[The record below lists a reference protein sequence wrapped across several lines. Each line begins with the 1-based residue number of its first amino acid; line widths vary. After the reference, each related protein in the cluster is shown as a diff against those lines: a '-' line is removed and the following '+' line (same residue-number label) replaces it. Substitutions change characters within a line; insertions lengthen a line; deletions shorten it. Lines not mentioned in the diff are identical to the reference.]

1 MFYRILVLLTLFF
14 ISQTKL
20 FSQNEK
26 GEFRKDLFINNYTLL
41 ITNNEV
47 DYFTGSITVTDRIT
61 NLEVF
66 KADSF
71 FTEFISDTLIDLD
84 KNGAEELVLTLSTGM
99 TIYDYSMILI
109 FDIYNIANPVQIQ
122 NAELL
127 CNVDSIPKITSNVR
141 LSPSFLSA
149 GYTYSFKYDN
159 GKLIADTNISK
170 SKVLKLLAEKQN
182 ESISLI
188 TEYKSSE
195 KNCENDNEYLV
206 YFEAFITQQ
215 KIFGMESTG
224 WEIFN
229 KYYKCKNKKTAKK
242 IIQKAV
248 NENYNSI
255 LNFNN
260 YLFKSN

>member
-1 MFYRILVLLTLFF
+1 MIYRVLILLTVFF

-26 GEFRKDLFINNYTLL
+26 GEFRKDLFIGNYTFL
-41 ITNNEV
+41 ITNSEV
-47 DYFTGSITVTDRIT
+47 DYFTGSITITDRIT

-71 FTEFISDTLIDLD
+71 FTGFISDSLIDLD
-84 KNGAEELVLTLSTGM
+84 KNGTDELVLWLSTGA
-99 TIYDYSMILI
+99 TIYDFSMNLV
-109 FDIYNIANPVQIQ
+109 FDFDNIANPVQIQ

-141 LSPSFLSA
+141 LSPAFLGA
-149 GYTYSFKYDN
+149 GYSYSLKYDN
-159 GKLIADTNISK
+159 GKLIADTNINK
-170 SKVLKLLAEKQN
+170 SKTLKLLAEKQD

-229 KYYKCKNKKTAKK
+229 KYYKCKNKKAVKK
-242 IIQKAV
+242 ILQKAV
-248 NENYNSI
+248 NENFNI
-255 LNFNN
+255 IKDFNN
-260 YLFKSN
+260 YIFKLN